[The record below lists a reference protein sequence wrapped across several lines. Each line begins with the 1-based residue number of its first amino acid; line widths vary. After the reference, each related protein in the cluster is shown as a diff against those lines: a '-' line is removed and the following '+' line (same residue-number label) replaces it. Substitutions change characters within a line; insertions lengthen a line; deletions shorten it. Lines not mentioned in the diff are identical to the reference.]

1 MSNPLYLPTA
11 MLASVDALL
20 LATRHAEPSSAAHER
35 IAVEAQRA
43 LRLEI
48 ETFPKPG
55 LVSHKDSG
63 SHTDMD
69 ASTFHASTAALGPFF
84 AELAAAG
91 AEECPMSTLREIG
104 LRAESAMLLATGGTN
119 THRGA
124 IFGMGLLCA
133 AAGAILGLRI
143 EGRRPSPSEPL
154 TLGSVVNQLWGPAI
168 WGGPYL
174 ETSNG
179 TQALRRYG
187 AGGARAEAA
196 SGFPSVYHVGLPAL
210 HLGRSLSSGDN
221 EAARVQACFALIAK
235 VEDTNLL
242 HRGGREGACFAQV
255 SAESFLSSGGVGSPE
270 WRSDATSIHREFVSR
285 RLSPGGCA
293 DLLSMTL
300 FVDAVAGLLNQDLLD
315 QESSNG

>member
-1 MSNPLYLPTA
+1 MSNLRISPAA
-11 MLASVDALL
+11 MLAGANALPP
-20 LATRHAEPSSAAHER
+20 HYSSPAFRQEAFECIAA
-35 IAVEAQRA
+35 EAQRA
-43 LRLEI
+43 LRREV

-55 LVSHKDSG
+55 LVSHRDTG

-69 ASTFHASTAALGPFF
+69 ASTFHASTVALGPFF
-84 AELAAAG
+84 TELAAAG
-91 AEECPMSTLREIG
+91 FADCPMSTLRGIG
-104 LRAESAMLLATGGTN
+104 LRAESAMLRATEGIN

-124 IFGMGLLCA
+124 IFGLGLLSA
-133 AAGAILGLRI
+133 AAGAVLNFRSMAKRSSPNKRLILG
-143 EGRRPSPSEPL
+143 P
-154 TLGSVVNQLWGPAI
+154 VVNQLWGSAI

-179 TQALRRYG
+179 TQALRHYG

-196 SGFPSVYHVGLPAL
+196 SGFPSVYQVGLPAL
-210 HLGRSLSSGDN
+210 HLGRIISGGDD

-242 HRGGREGACFAQV
+242 HRGGTNGASFARTAAEG
-255 SAESFLSSGGVGSPE
+255 FLCKGGVGSPH
-270 WRSDATSIHREFVSR
+270 WRSAAISIHREFVSR

-300 FVDAVAGLLNQDLLD
+300 FVDAVEDSLSHGSADD
-315 QESSNG
+315 